1 MPVTHHQVKLQKR
14 CSEVAR
20 SWGGSA
26 AKGGSPHSR
35 FAVVPPHERLPV
47 RSWGGS
53 AAKGGSPHSRFAVV
67 SPTRALHQDNEMHPL
82 MAHLP
87 KVKVLELICKLAVIL
102 VG

>member
-1 MPVTHHQVKLQKR
+1 MRPVTHHQVKLQKR

-35 FAVVPPHERLPV
+35 FAVVPPMSDYRCGLGE
-47 RSWGGS
+47 
-53 AAKGGSPHSRFAVV
+53 AAPPKGV